1 MTIEGRKGDNSAMTL
16 KKSKRI
22 LGIFAVLIMF
32 HHMGQMVS
40 AEWVAD
46 SVRQPGLEA
55 FVPIGYLLVSFFFFC
70 SGYGLIK
77 SLRTKEY
84 YFVDFFVHRL
94 NRILFVAIVTG
105 LVYFFLRIYKN
116 IVAFPLNPFSWYVFT
131 IAILYLGFFIA
142 YRKEGTASF
151 AIMCGWVALYSVVCY
166 DLGLGNWWINAVPA
180 FLVGI
185 RLADRKEEKKSIPG
199 LVICAVIAAAC
210 FAVTENASV
219 IARDTG
225 FRGYGVLDIAVVILQ
240 MAGSSAF
247 SVACYYITFLTPPEE
262 AKNKALA
269 VVRKALSFLGG
280 FTLEIYLVH
289 GIFVNVFGPNFIG
302 NKVRPYCYIRSVPL
316 YALVVCVL
324 SLGAAFGLKVLFDLI
339 TENYYRFTIL
349 EKFMHNTRRNL
360 IILGVIVVI
369 GTVYLGI
376 KHSSDAAAARAQL
389 EKYKQN
395 NITMIDTEG
404 EQIAVY
410 TQGEGE
416 YTVVMMS
423 SMEAPGSTLN
433 LRTITSY
440 LGDEYRV
447 VIIDFPGSGFSPD
460 SGAEKTV
467 DHYADIIKGV
477 LDYLGIED
485 NIILMPHS
493 FAGLYAFRYIEK
505 YPEGLA
511 GLICID
517 AAPPEVGPHLLKGKF
532 KTTEEYVWNIE
543 RGVKA
548 DLIWNRMAVLTGYV
562 DIELVYFDLMFTEGV
577 MKDYAPAIKEL
588 FIQGNLSDAYVE
600 ELSMIYA
607 NSMQMSEFKLPEDLP
622 VMFLLSSDI
631 KYSKAYGI
639 NWTNCYNRMI
649 TNADKQTVVN
659 FNGNSYAVYYY
670 PKLFASQLTAFMKNY
685 YPAAVG

>member
-1 MTIEGRKGDNSAMTL
+1 MTL

-40 AEWVAD
+40 APWVAD
-46 SVRQPGLEA
+46 SVRQPGLEV

-94 NRILFVAIVTG
+94 NRILFVTIVTG
-105 LVYFFLRIYKN
+105 FVYFLLRVYKN
-116 IVAFPLNPFSWYVFT
+116 VVSFPLNPFSWYVFT
-131 IAILYLGFFIA
+131 IAILYVGFFLA
-142 YRKEGTASF
+142 YRKEGRASF
-151 AIMCGWVALYSVVCY
+151 PVMCAWVLGYSVICY
-166 DLGLGNWWINAVPA
+166 VLGFGNWWINAVPA

-185 RLADRKEEKKSIPG
+185 RFADKKEEKKSVVALI
-199 LVICAVIAAAC
+199 VCALIAAAC
-210 FAVTENASV
+210 FALTENASA
-219 IARDTG
+219 IAAATG
-225 FRGYGVLDIAVVILQ
+225 FKNYGVLDICVVILQ

-247 SVACYYITFLTPPEE
+247 SAACYYITLLTPAED

-269 VVRKALSFLGG
+269 VVREVLAFLGG

-316 YALVVCVL
+316 YVLVVCVL

-339 TENYYRFTIL
+339 SENYYRFTVL
-349 EKFMHNTRRNL
+349 EKFMHNTKRNL

-369 GTVYLGI
+369 GTIYLGI
-376 KHSSDAAAARAQL
+376 KHNSDSAAARDQL
-389 EKYKQN
+389 SKYKQS
-395 NITMIDTEG
+395 NITMVDAAG

-416 YTVVMMS
+416 YTVVLMS

-440 LGDEYRV
+440 LGEEYRV

-477 LDYLGIED
+477 LDSLGITD
-485 NIILMPHS
+485 KIILMPHS

-505 YPEGLA
+505 YPDGIA
-511 GLICID
+511 GMICID
-517 AAPPEVGPHLLKGKF
+517 AAPPEAGPHLIQGKF
-532 KTTEEYVWNIE
+532 KTTEEYEWNIE
-543 RGVKA
+543 RGVRS
-548 DLIWNRMAVLTGYV
+548 DMLWNQLATFTGYV
-562 DIELVYFDLMFTEGV
+562 DIEMVYFDLMFTEGI

-588 FIQGNLSDAYVE
+588 FIEGNLSESYIS
-600 ELSMIYA
+600 ELTMIYA
-607 NSMQMSEFKLPEDLP
+607 NSQTMSGFKLPEDIP
-622 VMFLLSSDI
+622 VMFLLSSDV

-639 NWTNCYNRMI
+639 NWTKCYERMI
-649 TNADKQTVVN
+649 TNADKQKVVN
-659 FNGNSYAVYYY
+659 FTGNSYAVYYY
-670 PKLFASQLTAFMKNY
+670 PKLFSSQLTAFMKENSY
-685 YPAAVG
+685 IAE